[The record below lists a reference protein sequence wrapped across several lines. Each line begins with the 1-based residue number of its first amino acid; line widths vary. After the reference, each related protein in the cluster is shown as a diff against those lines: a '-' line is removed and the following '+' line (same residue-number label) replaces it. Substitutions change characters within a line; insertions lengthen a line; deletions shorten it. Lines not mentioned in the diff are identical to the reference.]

1 MFAKQSQN
9 LTTKKRR
16 RQGRHRANR
25 PSPPLPQNQSGTTRL
40 HRNRNPRRRNPRR
53 FRAKRRRRGNPNR
66 RETRKHQGRKNATT
80 PYGRACYRVRAR
92 NSSAQDLSGSRR
104 RRLSRTKRPACAPS
118 GERAQVVI
126 EKSGLEE
133 DQGLEPAHRRLR
145 RKEVSG
151 PGLAVRVTIVI

>member
-66 RETRKHQGRKNATT
+66 RETRKHQGRKKRHHLLRKSVL
-80 PYGRACYRVRAR
+80 PCP
-92 NSSAQDLSGSRR
+92 SAQLQRPRLSGSPR
-104 RRLSRTKRPACAPS
+104 RRLRPNKKARVLQAASVLRLSSKNLAWKRTRVS
-118 GERAQVVI
+118 SLR
-126 EKSGLEE
+126 
-133 DQGLEPAHRRLR
+133 HRLR